1 MYRPTR
7 PACALRDRDIRVIR
21 PRGDGSGGTVTGQPA
36 PDFADL
42 LRRLR
47 KEALLTQ
54 EELAEQ
60 AGLGLRTIQD
70 LEARRHRTAHKPT
83 AERLAD
89 ALTLT
94 GQARALFVRAAAGR
108 AQAAEVLAARAAH
121 PAADPA
127 TADPAG
133 SGPA

>member
-1 MYRPTR
+1 M
-7 PACALRDRDIRVIR
+7 
-21 PRGDGSGGTVTGQPA
+21 TGQPA

-70 LEARRHRTAHKPT
+70 LEGRRHRTAHKPT

-94 GQARALFVRAAAGR
+94 GQARALFVRAAGGR
-108 AQAAEVLAARAAH
+108 APAADVLAARAAGP
-121 PAADPA
+121 PAADP
-127 TADPAG
+127 TPSDPAG
-133 SGPA
+133 SGPAIGRASCRERV